1 MNAMPLCSSDR
12 LYWDVHLVSSA
23 ASTGA
28 GNESGTPPPGKE
40 AVTSG
45 DILQTLYASGD
56 GSEQWGLILS
66 TYDNNFAH

>member
-1 MNAMPLCSSDR
+1 VSDDECHALCSSDWP
-12 LYWDVHLVSSA
+12 YWDAHLVQPY
-23 ASTGA
+23 TGA

-56 GSEQWGLILS
+56 GPSNGV
-66 TYDNNFAH
+66 